1 MSIAL
6 LVVIG
11 FMLVAVGVG
20 VTFMI
25 ASAVP
30 QRMLQR
36 AQDHGRFAGLA
47 ADDQNG
53 GSGKRVDARRPHL
66 GNQAINAI

>member
-6 LVVIG
+6 LVVVG
-11 FMLVAVGVG
+11 FALVAAGVG

-25 ASAVP
+25 ASSVP
-30 QRMLQR
+30 QSMLQR

>member
-1 MSIAL
+1 
-6 LVVIG
+6 
-11 FMLVAVGVG
+11 
-20 VTFMI
+20 MI

-30 QRMLQR
+30 QSMLQR

-53 GSGKRVDARRPHL
+53 GSGKRVHAGRPHL

>member
-6 LVVIG
+6 LVVVG
-11 FMLVAVGVG
+11 FALVAVGMG

-25 ASAVP
+25 VSAVP
-30 QRMLQR
+30 QNMLQR
-36 AQDHGRFAGLA
+36 AQNHGRFAGLA
-47 ADDQNG
+47 AEDQNG
-53 GSGKRVDARRPHL
+53 GSGKRVDAGRPHL

>member
-11 FMLVAVGVG
+11 FALVAAGVG

-30 QRMLQR
+30 QDMLQR

-47 ADDQNG
+47 ADDHNG
-53 GSGKRVDARRPHL
+53 GSGKRVVARRPQM
-66 GNQAINAI
+66 GNRAINAI

>member
-6 LVVIG
+6 LVVLG
-11 FMLVAVGVG
+11 FALVAVGAG

-30 QRMLQR
+30 QPMLQL
-36 AQDHGRFAGLA
+36 AQDNGRYAGLA
-47 ADDQNG
+47 ADDQND
-53 GSGKRVDARRPHL
+53 GSGKQVPSGRPNL

>member
-11 FMLVAVGVG
+11 IALVAGGVG
-20 VTFMI
+20 VTFAL

-30 QRMLQR
+30 QDVLQR
-36 AQDHGRFAGLA
+36 AQDNGRYAGLA
-47 ADDQNG
+47 ADDQG
-53 GSGKRVDARRPHL
+53 GGTGTRATTGVRNL
-66 GNQAINAI
+66 GHQTINAI

>member
-6 LVVIG
+6 LVVVGIA
-11 FMLVAVGVG
+11 LVAVGVG

-30 QRMLQR
+30 QDMLQR
-36 AQDHGRFAGLA
+36 AQEHGRFAGLA

-53 GSGKRVDARRPHL
+53 GSGKRVVADRPQM

>member
-11 FMLVAVGVG
+11 IALVAGGVG
-20 VTFMI
+20 VTFAL

-30 QRMLQR
+30 QDVLQR
-36 AQDHGRFAGLA
+36 AQDNGRYAGL
-47 ADDQNG
+47 DG
-53 GSGKRVDARRPHL
+53 R
-66 GNQAINAI
+66 